1 MPNAISRHLAVLR
14 AHMAAP
20 FALSQLRRRYVRAEE
35 IRAALDGIR
44 SELHDDSIRAHEPVQ
59 VPIGTY
65 GLLTGQHWD

>member
-35 IRAALDGIR
+35 IRAALDGIK
-44 SELHDDSIRAHEPVQ
+44 HDDTLRTHEPVQ
-59 VPIGTY
+59 VPIGTF